1 MATLRNLLTILVIGL
16 FIGAIA
22 AFVMVTQAAA
32 GPQQTPTSPGIVFSA
47 NAEPS
52 SFSCKNTTCSGP
64 GQFGFWIWCTAP
76 TSTSSGDCRGSMFF
90 YNIQPHAVQVA
101 GGVTLTGT
109 TATMTVSSASTAAI
123 GVGCTLTNN
132 SLLSG
137 RSNTVTVTCDATSW
151 SKPGPSGAS
160 TTKADAIVKILNRP
174 NETSSLSSN

>member
-52 SFSCKNTTCSGP
+52 SFSCKNTTGSGP
-64 GQFGFWIWCTAP
+64 PQFGFWIWCTAP

-90 YNIQPHAVQVA
+90 YNIQPHAVYVA
-101 GGVTLTGT
+101 GAVTLTGT
-109 TATMTVSSASTAAI
+109 TATMTVSSASTAAV
-123 GVGCTLTNN
+123 GVGCTLTTNHVLSVRGNN
-132 SLLSG
+132 CAG
-137 RSNTVTVTCDATSW
+137 ACDA
-151 SKPGPSGAS
+151 
-160 TTKADAIVKILNRP
+160 
-174 NETSSLSSN
+174 